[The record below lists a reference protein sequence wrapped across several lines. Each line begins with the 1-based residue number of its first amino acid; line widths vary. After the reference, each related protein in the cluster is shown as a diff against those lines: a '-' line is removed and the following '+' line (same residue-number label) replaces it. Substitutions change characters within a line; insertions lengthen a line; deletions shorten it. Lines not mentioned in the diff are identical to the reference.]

1 MGCTASKAAPGAEV
15 VVAAHTSGK
24 AISPHFEPVG
34 KAVSEAGSDEK
45 SATLGSLTDFG
56 GSSLGSSLGAFDTR
70 SFEIERKR
78 QGAVQA
84 LGVVDTPIDDPRFNA
99 ITKLMSS
106 IFQTPVALITLIT
119 EDRVWFKSKVGP
131 FGACVSRE
139 GSWCN
144 YISVPNAP
152 EVLITE
158 DASEDARFAANP
170 YVAGAP
176 FIKFYAGA
184 PLVGKNG
191 MRYGTLCIVDLK
203 RRAFSAEMYALLVNF
218 ANLVVQ
224 ELERDSSSMREVQG
238 EANAVADGQQRIEA
252 LMAASTASVA
262 LVDVRSRAWP
272 VLYANESF
280 ARDEGGSVEDCT
292 AAGLWDLF
300 DPAGRE
306 GKAKAMKRIDSAVV
320 AGTPA
325 RITVASKR
333 TGRQVSVVLRPAST
347 DQLSPSKAVGIPNWV
362 PSEKA
367 PQMGCHAGALPGALE
382 AGGGEFEG
390 PVGTGGSGH
399 PQLANCFWFVQV
411 EGSAVSSAASSA
423 ATSAGSSVAPSVGAP
438 RTPGATPPGTRS
450 NSIDVGGNKEARL
463 RRSST
468 ELPLHLFSSKPLPA
482 VLEGLQMGPMI
493 GSGSFGRVYR
503 GQWRDRV
510 VAVKIID
517 CTLGGGKQNGTSA
530 AEVAL
535 HEAELSRNLDHPCI
549 VKTLEYAMLGGAFE
563 GSTLW
568 MVQQMCNH
576 GTLIEAVDRGWLR
589 KKRSLTAP
597 PSLTSVLRTLREVA
611 AGMAYLHS
619 QDVLHCDLT
628 GNNVLLEA
636 ADGDERGY
644 RALVSDFGLARVVAG
659 EVTTS
664 TFGTCSHMAPELMTE
679 GILGKAADVW
689 SFGVIAW
696 EMYSGVRAYVGFRMP
711 NIIFLVTSGK
721 GQLKLPESAPAGYRA
736 LVDWC
741 LQRDH
746 TQRPSFE
753 QLVARIDE
761 LLTVGED
768 ATEALQPPPL
778 HMGPCKAAA
787 IGCQMAA
794 AAAAVAPEVGTP
806 PQNHT

>member
-1 MGCTASKAAPGAEV
+1 M
-15 VVAAHTSGK
+15 
-24 AISPHFEPVG
+24 
-34 KAVSEAGSDEK
+34 
-45 SATLGSLTDFG
+45 
-56 GSSLGSSLGAFDTR
+56 
-70 SFEIERKR
+70 
-78 QGAVQA
+78 
-84 LGVVDTPIDDPRFNA
+84 
-99 ITKLMSS
+99 
-106 IFQTPVALITLIT
+106 
-119 EDRVWFKSKVGP
+119 
-131 FGACVSRE
+131 
-139 GSWCN
+139 
-144 YISVPNAP
+144 
-152 EVLITE
+152 
-158 DASEDARFAANP
+158 
-170 YVAGAP
+170 
-176 FIKFYAGA
+176 
-184 PLVGKNG
+184 
-191 MRYGTLCIVDLK
+191 
-203 RRAFSAEMYALLVNF
+203 
-218 ANLVVQ
+218 
-224 ELERDSSSMREVQG
+224 
-238 EANAVADGQQRIEA
+238 
-252 LMAASTASVA
+252 
-262 LVDVRSRAWP
+262 
-272 VLYANESF
+272 
-280 ARDEGGSVEDCT
+280 
-292 AAGLWDLF
+292 
-300 DPAGRE
+300 
-306 GKAKAMKRIDSAVV
+306 
-320 AGTPA
+320 
-325 RITVASKR
+325 
-333 TGRQVSVVLRPAST
+333 VLRPAST

-493 GSGSFGRVYR
+493 GLGSFGRVYR

-721 GQLKLPESAPAGYRA
+721 GQLKLPEGAPAGYRS

-746 TQRPSFE
+746 TLRPSFE